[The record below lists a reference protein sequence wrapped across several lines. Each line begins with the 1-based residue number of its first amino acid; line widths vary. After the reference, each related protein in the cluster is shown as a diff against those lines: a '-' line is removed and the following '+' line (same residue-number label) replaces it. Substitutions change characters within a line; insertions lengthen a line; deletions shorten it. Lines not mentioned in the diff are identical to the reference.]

1 MTRFQRSATA
11 LLVVLGCAGGAG
23 CRLKR
28 PEVIPARMIEPQLV
42 DLEPLASARP
52 GPTAANAIP
61 VRLLETQARAHI
73 GRSLLR
79 QQADGELVEDAVWRW
94 SSAPTRYLDSALRVA
109 FASSPDVRLVD
120 SGNATAIAVTLIAW
134 HLESATSVHL
144 VGAVE
149 LVMTSTDR
157 TVRAQVIRG
166 SEPVS
171 SELPGNLAAA
181 AGHLLQKLASDS
193 LTQATRVRSAQ
204 VLPRRRDSGRL
215 LDTEARR

>member
-1 MTRFQRSATA
+1 VTRFQRSAIA
-11 LLVVLGCAGGAG
+11 LLVVLGCTGGAG
-23 CRLKR
+23 CQLKR
-28 PEVIPARMIEPQLV
+28 PQVIPARMIEPQLV
-42 DLEPLASARP
+42 DLEPFASARP
-52 GPTAANAIP
+52 GPTAADAIP

-79 QQADGELVEDAVWRW
+79 QEADGELVEDAVWRW

-134 HLESATSVHL
+134 HLESAGSVHL

-157 TVRAQVIRG
+157 TVHAQVIRG

-181 AGHLLQKLASDS
+181 AGRLIQKLASDS
-193 LTQATRVRSAQ
+193 LTQATHVRSVRRAVVQ
-204 VLPRRRDSGRL
+204 VELAGHPTVCRGV
-215 LDTEARR
+215 

>member
-11 LLVVLGCAGGAG
+11 LLVVLGCASGAG

-42 DLEPLASARP
+42 DLPLASARP

-134 HLESATSVHL
+134 HLESASSVHL

-166 SEPVS
+166 SEPTS

-181 AGHLLQKLASDS
+181 AGHLLQKLATDS

>member
-1 MTRFQRSATA
+1 MTRFQRSAIA
-11 LLVVLGCAGGAG
+11 VLAVLGCAGGAG
-23 CRLKR
+23 CQLRR

-42 DLEPLASARP
+42 DVEPLASARP
-52 GPTAANAIP
+52 GPTAADAIP

-79 QQADGELVEDAVWRW
+79 QEADGELVEDAVWRW

-134 HLESATSVHL
+134 HLESASSAHL

-149 LVMTSTDR
+149 LVITSTDR
-157 TVRAQVIRG
+157 TVHAQVIRG

-193 LTQATRVRSAQ
+193 LTQATHVRSVQ
-204 VLPRRRDSGRL
+204 GLPRRRDSGRL
-215 LDTEARR
+215 LD